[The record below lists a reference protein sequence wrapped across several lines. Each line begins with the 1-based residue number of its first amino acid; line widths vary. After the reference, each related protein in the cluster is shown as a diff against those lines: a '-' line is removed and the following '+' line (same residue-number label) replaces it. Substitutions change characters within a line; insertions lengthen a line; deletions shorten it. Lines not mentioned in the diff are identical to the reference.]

1 MVIAKT
7 LCARAAGLAALAL
20 LALPSLASANPGKG
34 PELVQRSGQ
43 FVIVHA
49 DGRDGSSTRQ
59 AVLRDGLA
67 RTPVRAPADVWIEPG
82 ARVRLEGT
90 MQNGTLV
97 LADSVTAVKQTAPS
111 PLQAGA
117 PRLAASLSMHNT
129 AVVLFGFSGGPT
141 QSQLT
146 TDPASA
152 TTEMFGD
159 PLTTPD
165 SLNAYYQEQTYG
177 QIGFSGTVFGPVRHR
192 RPDRHVQLPTI
203 STPGPRRP
211 RTRRA

>member
-7 LCARAAGLAALAL
+7 LCARAGGLAAVVL

-59 AVLRDGLA
+59 AVLRDGLV

-111 PLQAGA
+111 PQQAGA
-117 PRLAASLSMHNT
+117 PRAAASLVMHKT
-129 AVVLFGFSGGPT
+129 AVILFGFAGGPT
-141 QSQLT
+141 QSALT

-152 TTEMFGD
+152 FTEMFGD
-159 PLTTPD
+159 PQSTPG

-177 QIGFSGTVFGPVRHR
+177 QVGFSGQVFGPFDI
-192 RPDRHVQLPTI
+192 PA
-203 STPGPRRP
+203 STGGCSDS
-211 RTRRA
+211 A